1 MRLVSRTIMGHIQMI
16 HEDTETLWQMFIDD
30 PQETYRDELIKRY
43 IPFAKKIAFQ
53 QSDVMNTFTMHL
65 DDMIDAA
72 YMGLIQAFD
81 KFDPDN
87 GYSENIGERFTAFAR
102 KRVWGEI
109 HSQYWNYSFGTKYV
123 GEKTVMGDYNFDLM
137 KYEYPNIQDKEEA
150 DILLERIENN
160 EFHLTV
166 TQIMLLKGFYMENE
180 SFDDLALKIGESRQR
195 TKNMMYN
202 GLRKIRLAL
211 NIPI

>member
-1 MRLVSRTIMGHIQMI
+1 MS
-16 HEDTETLWQMFIDD
+16 
-30 PQETYRDELIKRY
+30 
-43 IPFAKKIAFQ
+43 
-53 QSDVMNTFTMHL
+53 N
-65 DDMIDAA
+65 
-72 YMGLIQAFD
+72 
-81 KFDPDN
+81 
-87 GYSENIGERFTAFAR
+87 
-102 KRVWGEI
+102 
-109 HSQYWNYSFGTKYV
+109 
-123 GEKTVMGDYNFDLM
+123 YNFDLM